1 MEKAVKTHFL
11 RNNMIATIHQPEYL
25 PYIGFFQRLLEADIF
40 VVLDDVGYQKN
51 AFINRNKIK
60 TAQGEQWITI
70 PVKGR
75 SSNLK
80 INEVFIDNQI
90 DWQSRQWKA
99 ISINYAK
106 APYFKKYSQFFE
118 EAFSK
123 KWEKISDL
131 DVYLIEGLIKILGG
145 KTKIVKSSELNV
157 KGKGTERLIN
167 ICKELSVGV
176 YLSGPGCEGHKVDVG
191 EFEKENIKVKIRDFN
206 NPKYPQLFVDNG
218 FLSYMSIIDLLF
230 NCGPK
235 SLEIIQSSSKT

>member
-1 MEKAVKTHFL
+1 
-11 RNNMIATIHQPEYL
+11 MIVTIHQPEYL
-25 PYIGFFQRLLEADIF
+25 PYIGFFQRVFGADVF

-51 AFINRNKIK
+51 GFINRNKIK
-60 TAQGEQWITI
+60 TSQGEQWITV

-75 SSNLK
+75 SPNLK
-80 INEVFIDNQI
+80 INEVFIDNQT

-106 APYFKKYSQFFE
+106 APYFKIYSQFFE
-118 EAFSK
+118 EVFNK

-131 DVYLIEGLIKILGG
+131 DIYLIEGLIKIFRG
-145 KTKIVKSSELNV
+145 KTKIVRASELNA

-167 ICKELSVGV
+167 ICKKLGADI
-176 YLSGPGCEGHKVDVG
+176 YLSGPGCEGHKVNIG
-191 EFEKENIKVKIRDFN
+191 EFEKEKIRIKIHDLN
-206 NPKYPQLFVDNG
+206 NPEYPQLFMNNG

-235 SLEIIQSSSKT
+235 SLEIIKLNSKT